1 MNQLDTTKSSS
12 TSWMINCKEATKLS
26 VIAEFEKLSIKQK
39 IALSFHLFIC
49 KVCKYFDQ
57 QSKLIST
64 LSAQLDQQDSKKLD
78 IKKKQDIEHE
88 LHQLIEQGV

>member
-1 MNQLDTTKSSS
+1 MNQFDTTNSTL

-26 VIAEFEKLSIKQK
+26 VMAEFEKLSIKQK

-57 QSKLIST
+57 QSKFISQ
-64 LSAQLDQQDSKKLD
+64 LSAQLDQQDPKKLAD
-78 IKKKQDIEHE
+78 KKKHDIEQA